1 LGEWIEDRIK
11 SQYTTKRNAVRLRNF
26 LKENTD
32 AIKKWPNLFIRG
44 VVVFTDK
51 NTDLKLD
58 NPTVPVLKI
67 KELINYII
75 NTKSDNQFT
84 DEDLGSIAKSI
95 LKA

>member
-32 AIKKWPNLFIRG
+32 AIKKWPNLFING

-51 NTDLKLD
+51 NTNLKLN
-58 NPTVPVLKI
+58 NPTIPASKI
-67 KELINYII
+67 EELIDYII
-75 NTKSDNQFT
+75 NTK
-84 DEDLGSIAKSI
+84 
-95 LKA
+95 